1 MVSNKLE
8 KESLF
13 AGTKDGRPWSSFM
26 FPNDHNIKWTQI
38 QSKHGICPKLGALGK
53 YSQFISMNKSIAN
66 WNYLFVGIEQGLIQQ
81 SASTSSQ
88 SYSHS
93 KDRFF
98 QKKRERRIFSI
109 KGLGTRGIGLVLL
122 RLLKKKNINQNFQ
135 FLEKIQDFQIFQKK
149 KKSSIKNFYSFKKF
163 RISKNFQKN
172 KKIQK
177 SKKKIFIKFF
187 FGNRKLWFFSTF
199 SSDATSSQLSTLSIH
214 RSMEYVPN

>member
-1 MVSNKLE
+1 ML
-8 KESLF
+8 
-13 AGTKDGRPWSSFM
+13 
-26 FPNDHNIKWTQI
+26 
-38 QSKHGICPKLGALGK
+38 
-53 YSQFISMNKSIAN
+53 N

-149 KKSSIKNFYSFKKF
+149 KNHQSKISIPSKNLGFPKIFKKT
-163 RISKNFQKN
+163 
-172 KKIQK
+172 KKFK
-177 SKKKIFIKFF
+177 SPKKIFIKFF
-187 FGNRKLWFFSTF
+187 FRNRKLWSFSTF

>member
-1 MVSNKLE
+1 MLI
-8 KESLF
+8 ESIFLQEL
-13 AGTKDGRPWSSFM
+13 S
-26 FPNDHNIKWTQI
+26 Q
-38 QSKHGICPKLGALGK
+38 GI
-53 YSQFISMNKSIAN
+53 
-66 WNYLFVGIEQGLIQQ
+66 IQQ
-81 SASTSSQ
+81 STLTYSQ
-88 SYSHS
+88 ICSHS

-122 RLLKKKNINQNFQ
+122 RLLKKKKHQSKFSIPWKNSRFPNFS
-135 FLEKIQDFQIFQKK
+135 KK

-187 FGNRKLWFFSTF
+187 FENRKLWFFSTF